1 MVLDFTPQRCLNYKR
16 RRLQQVMLEFRDKL
30 PQTMAFN
37 IENLRYA
44 DELREGY
51 YFHLTHALVHSMVVA
66 LHCPALFWAS
76 QSGSGTPPLSRMDV
90 AWPVGIRQLHVV
102 LPILSALHAVNPTTS

>member
-51 YFHLTHALVHSMVVA
+51 YFHFDARA
-66 LHCPALFWAS
+66 GAQYGRCA
-76 QSGSGTPPLSRMDV
+76 PLSCLV
-90 AWPVGIRQLHVV
+90 LGESIR
-102 LPILSALHAVNPTTS
+102 